1 MRHKG
6 PRVREQTS
14 KDLNVTFCVT
24 FKEFREAKKRTFQ
37 LVVEKEADD
46 NRNRFTMPIPI
57 EQLLTEGE
65 TLEEDEIHEEILVQ
79 LAEKSSE
86 TG

>member
-1 MRHKG
+1 M
-6 PRVREQTS
+6 REQTS

-24 FKEFREAKKRTFQ
+24 FKEFREVKKRTVQ
-37 LVVEKEADD
+37 IVVKKEADD